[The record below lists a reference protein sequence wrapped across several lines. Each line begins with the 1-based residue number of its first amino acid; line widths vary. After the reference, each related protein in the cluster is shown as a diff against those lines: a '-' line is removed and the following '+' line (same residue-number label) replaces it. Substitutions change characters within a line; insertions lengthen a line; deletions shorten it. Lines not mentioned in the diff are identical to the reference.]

1 MLQTIKYPF
10 LIILSTS
17 LLLPGCDLENNVNQ
31 ATNPPEEETITET
44 PDTSETSILVDNSQ
58 LNLQTSGQGIF
69 ELENREAVEITAVS
83 FTMADDNTSEIIIT
97 LADNRTMEFAGETQQ
112 DNDSIITT
120 LTNSGMAD
128 AEGYLIMQHQDNAIT
143 MLQGDGVLDS
153 QAFSISFGENKYA
166 NPQENQPSEY
176 IPFYQQQGRG
186 IFTLEGRENENI
198 SSVMV
203 QIDEDNKATIG
214 ISLSNDTIFNF
225 RGEVSHQDAYTIN
238 IQLTSSGMAD
248 AEGLLKLEYGANNS
262 INNLMANGKLDGQPF
277 LINFSK

>member
-214 ISLSNDTIFNF
+214 ISLSNDTIF
-225 RGEVSHQDAYTIN
+225 
-238 IQLTSSGMAD
+238 
-248 AEGLLKLEYGANNS
+248 
-262 INNLMANGKLDGQPF
+262 
-277 LINFSK
+277 